1 MMKKYEK
8 PSVDIKR
15 FEVEDVMAI
24 SVYEENNKAFEGIT
38 QGAKSANGVVF
49 QW

>member
-1 MMKKYEK
+1 MKKYEK

-15 FEVEDVMAI
+15 FEVEDVMAV
-24 SVYEENNKAFEGIT
+24 STYETNNELFKDIT
-38 QGAKSANGVVF
+38 KGEKSANGVVF